1 MEAILKSSLTN
12 GVAQVGDRASGR
24 RAPADAF
31 QRAMQDLAQR
41 DPGDAEDQ
49 ESMPRELQPQRPERR
64 RSGSEAHH
72 VDVLA

>member
-1 MEAILKSSLTN
+1 MEAILQADLTK
-12 GVAQVGDRASGR
+12 GIAQVGDRASAR

-64 RSGSEAHH
+64 RSESEAHH